1 MILARLMSRT
11 HDNTEMKTI
20 CDIKLPLPPK
30 ELQPN
35 ARPHWRAKAKAVQ
48 SYRAMA
54 LHEALQWNTDECC
67 SVAVV
72 KIEYANKTKR
82 VLDPDNIIAALKS
95 AIDGITSSGCIED
108 DDELIYLPPKRY
120 KCAEDPHVRITLLQP
135 NEMELDA
142 IEQLFEMD

>member
-1 MILARLMSRT
+1 MILARFMSRT
-11 HDNTEMKTI
+11 HDNAAMRMI

-54 LHEALQWNTDECC
+54 LNEALQWNTDECC

-95 AIDGITSSGCIED
+95 AIDGITSSGCIDD
-108 DDELIYLPPKRY
+108 DDELIYLPPKRW
-120 KCAEDPHVRITLLQP
+120 KCADDPHVRITLLQP
-135 NEMELDA
+135 NEMELEA
-142 IEQLFEMD
+142 MEKLFEME